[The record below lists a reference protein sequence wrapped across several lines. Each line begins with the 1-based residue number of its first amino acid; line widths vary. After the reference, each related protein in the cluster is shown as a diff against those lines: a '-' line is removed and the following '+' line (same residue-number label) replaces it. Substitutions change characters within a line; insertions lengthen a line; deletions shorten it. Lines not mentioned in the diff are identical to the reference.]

1 VAERGDGRPAAAG
14 GGTEVA
20 ARGRAGQTAV
30 SPAIDARRLFAVH
43 EAVTGSVVALQGLSL
58 RVERGEFLAVLGP
71 SGAGKSTLMGCLAGT
86 QRPLAGELHAF
97 GARLHDA
104 PVRRVAKWR
113 AEHVAV
119 VGQHYVRSLSPDLRV
134 RDIVSLPA
142 RLRGMSAERAP
153 ELLERAGLGDK
164 LDARRTELSGG
175 QSQRVALCAALVT
188 RPALLLGDEL
198 TGELDERTGAQ
209 VLALLRELAAES
221 GTTIV
226 LATHDAKA
234 AAVADRAVTV
244 RDGRITAELSA
255 AGERSAVIDESGLVR
270 LEPSDL
276 EAAGIQGKARLETEP
291 GALTLRGVGPVTVSA
306 EEREDEAVAPA
317 TGPGPRVALDR
328 ATRSYG
334 RTRALPPTDLVVE
347 GAGLTAL
354 VGPSGTGK
362 TTLLHLIA
370 GLERPTAGR
379 VEVEGR
385 DLDALSRAELAAF
398 RREQLAFVPQAA
410 ALAGH
415 LSARENVA
423 LAAQI
428 RGRRDPQAVASAL
441 EAVGLTELAGRRAAE
456 LSGGE
461 RQRVAVARALVAQ
474 PRILLAD
481 EPTANL
487 DQRNAIAVA
496 RLLARAARRNGML
509 VLCATH
515 DPSVIAEA
523 DRVIELG
530 S

>member
-1 VAERGDGRPAAAG
+1 VVEA
-14 GGTEVA
+14 
-20 ARGRAGQTAV
+20 
-30 SPAIDARRLFAVH
+30 AIDARRLFAVH
-43 EAVTGSVVALQGLSL
+43 SAVTGSVVALQGLSL

-104 PVRRVAKWR
+104 PARHVARWR
-113 AEHVAV
+113 AGHVAV
-119 VGQHYVRSLSPDLRV
+119 VGQHYVSSLSPDLRV
-134 RDIVSLPA
+134 GDIVALPA
-142 RLRGMSAERAP
+142 RLRGLPAAVARRRGA
-153 ELLERAGLGDK
+153 ELLERAGLGGR
-164 LDARRTELSGG
+164 LGARRAELSGG

-188 RPALLLGDEL
+188 RPALLLGDEI
-198 TGELDERTGAQ
+198 TGELDERTGAR
-209 VLALLRELAAES
+209 VLALLRELAAEA

-244 RDGRITAELSA
+244 RDGRITAELA
-255 AGERSAVIDESGLVR
+255 ADGSRSALIDDSGLVR
-270 LEPSDL
+270 LEPADL
-276 EAAGIQGKARLETEP
+276 EAAGIEGKARLEAAP
-291 GALTLRGVGPVTVSA
+291 GALVLRAAGGAPVAVIPAAPPPAPSVPRAAPSVALRGVRRAYGSGA
-306 EEREDEAVAPA
+306 AAVE
-317 TGPGPRVALDR
+317 
-328 ATRSYG
+328 
-334 RTRALPPTDLVVE
+334 ALPPTDLGVD

-354 VGPSGTGK
+354 VGPSGSGK
-362 TTLLHLIA
+362 TTLLHIVA
-370 GLERPTAGR
+370 GLERPSAG
-379 VEVEGR
+379 EVVVAGR
-385 DLDALSRAELAAF
+385 DLGALSRAQLAAF
-398 RREQLAFVPQAA
+398 RRESLAFVPQAA

-428 RGRRDPQAVASAL
+428 RGRRDPAGVAAAL
-441 EAVGLTELAGRRAAE
+441 EAVGLAELAGRRAGE

-461 RQRVAVARALVAQ
+461 RQRVALARALVTRPAV
-474 PRILLAD
+474 LLAD

-496 RLLARAARRNGML
+496 RLLAGAALREGML

-523 DRVIELG
+523 DRVVRL
-530 S
+530 

>member
-1 VAERGDGRPAAAG
+1 
-14 GGTEVA
+14 
-20 ARGRAGQTAV
+20 
-30 SPAIDARRLFAVH
+30 
-43 EAVTGSVVALQGLSL
+43 
-58 RVERGEFLAVLGP
+58 
-71 SGAGKSTLMGCLAGT
+71 MGCLAGT

-104 PVRRVAKWR
+104 PVRTVARWR

-134 RDIVSLPA
+134 RDIVALPA
-142 RLRGMSAERAP
+142 RLRGLPTDRAP

-164 LDARRTELSGG
+164 GDARRAELSGG

-188 RPALLLGDEL
+188 RPSLLLGDEI
-198 TGELDERTGAQ
+198 TGELDERTGAL
-209 VLALLRELAAES
+209 VLGLLRELAAES

-270 LEPSDL
+270 IEPADL
-276 EAAGIQGKARLETEP
+276 EAAGIAGKARLEARPGSLVLHGTGAARPTAPVAAAEKPDEGPPPPEISVRRARRAYGATE
-291 GALTLRGVGPVTVSA
+291 
-306 EEREDEAVAPA
+306 
-317 TGPGPRVALDR
+317 
-328 ATRSYG
+328 
-334 RTRALPPTDLVVE
+334 ALPPTDLQLD

-370 GLERPTAGR
+370 GLERPTEG
-379 VEVEGR
+379 EVEIG
-385 DLDALSRAELAAF
+385 DIALTGLSREQLAEL
-398 RREQLAFVPQAA
+398 RRDMLAFVPQAA

-423 LAAQI
+423 LSAQI
-428 RGRRDPQAVASAL
+428 RGRRDSQAVSDAL
-441 EAVGLTELAGRRAAE
+441 EAVGLTELAGRRAEE

-461 RQRVAVARALVAQ
+461 RQRVAVARALVAR

-487 DQRNAIAVA
+487 DQRNAIGVA
-496 RLLARAARRNGML
+496 RLLARAARDQQIL
-509 VLCATH
+509 ILCATH

-523 DRVIELG
+523 DRVVEL
-530 S
+530 

>member
-1 VAERGDGRPAAAG
+1 VAEA
-14 GGTEVA
+14 
-20 ARGRAGQTAV
+20 
-30 SPAIDARRLFAVH
+30 PAIDARRLFAVH
-43 EAVTGSVVALQGLSL
+43 DAVTGSVVALQGLSL

-104 PVRRVAKWR
+104 PARRVARWR

-119 VGQHYVRSLSPDLRV
+119 IGQHYVRSLSPDLRV
-134 RDIVSLPA
+134 ADIVALPA
-142 RLRGMSAERAP
+142 RLRGIAARPARRRGA
-153 ELLERAGLGDK
+153 ELLERAGLAGRER
-164 LDARRTELSGG
+164 ARRAELSGG

-188 RPALLLGDEL
+188 RPALLLGDEI
-198 TGELDERTGAQ
+198 TGELDERTGAR
-209 VLALLRELAAES
+209 VLELLRELAGAS

-255 AGERSAVIDESGLVR
+255 AGARSAVIDESGLIR
-270 LEPSDL
+270 LEPADL
-276 EAAGIQGKARLETEP
+276 EAAGIAGKARLEARP
-291 GALTLRGVGPVTVSA
+291 GALVLHA
-306 EEREDEAVAPA
+306 EGRAATAAPPTVAPA
-317 TGPGPRVALDR
+317 AEPVVPRAARRIALR
-328 ATRSYG
+328 RVCRVYG
-334 RTRALPPTDLVVE
+334 RGGAAVEALPPTDLE
-347 GAGLTAL
+347 LDGAGLTAL
-354 VGPSGTGK
+354 VGPSGSGK
-362 TTLLHLIA
+362 TTLLHVIA
-370 GLERPTAGR
+370 GLELPTAGE
-379 VEVEGR
+379 VEVGGR
-385 DLDALSRAELAAF
+385 DLATLSRAERAVF
-398 RREQLAFVPQAA
+398 RREALAVVPQAA

-423 LAAQI
+423 LAARI
-428 RGRRDPQAVASAL
+428 RGRRDPAAVAAAL
-441 EAVGLTELAGRRAAE
+441 DAVGLGELAGRRAAE

-461 RQRVAVARALVAQ
+461 RQRVAVARALVAR
-474 PRILLAD
+474 PAILLAD

-496 RLLARAARRNGML
+496 RLLAGAARRDQML

-523 DRVIELG
+523 DRVVELG
-530 S
+530 G

>member
-1 VAERGDGRPAAAG
+1 VAEAA
-14 GGTEVA
+14 
-20 ARGRAGQTAV
+20 
-30 SPAIDARRLFAVH
+30 PAIDARRLFAVH
-43 EAVTGSVVALQGLSL
+43 GAVTGSVVALQGLSL
-58 RVERGEFLAVLGP
+58 RVARGEFLAVLGP

-104 PVRRVAKWR
+104 PARRLARWR
-113 AEHVAV
+113 ADHVAV

-134 RDIVSLPA
+134 RDIVALPA
-142 RLRGMSAERAP
+142 RLRGLPADRGA
-153 ELLERAGLGDK
+153 ELLERAGIGDRA
-164 LDARRTELSGG
+164 DARRSELSGG

-188 RPALLLGDEL
+188 LPALLLGDEI
-198 TGELDERTGAQ
+198 TGELDEQTGAR
-209 VLALLRELAAES
+209 VLELLRELAAES

-234 AAVADRAVTV
+234 AAVADRAVTM

-255 AGERSAVIDESGLVR
+255 SGERSAVIDDSGLVR
-270 LEPSDL
+270 LEPADL
-276 EAAGIQGKARLETEP
+276 EAAGIAGKARLEVAP
-291 GALTLRGVGPVTVSA
+291 GALVLRGLGSPSA
-306 EEREDEAVAPA
+306 AVAPA
-317 TGPGPRVALDR
+317 PVPPPATTQAVPSVALR
-328 ATRSYG
+328 GASRVYG
-334 RTRALPPTDLVVE
+334 RTQALPPTDLAIE

-362 TTLLHLIA
+362 TTLLHLLA
-370 GLERPTAGR
+370 GLERPTDGA
-379 VEVEGR
+379 VEVGGR
-385 DLDALSRAELAAF
+385 DLGSLTRAQLAGF
-398 RREQLAFVPQAA
+398 RREALAFVPQAA

-428 RGRRDPQAVASAL
+428 RGRRDPGAVAVAL
-441 EAVGLTELAGRRAAE
+441 DAVGLTELAGRRAAE

-474 PRILLAD
+474 PAVLLAD

-487 DQRNAIAVA
+487 DQRNAIGVA
-496 RLLARAARRNGML
+496 RLLAEAARRQGML

-523 DRVIELG
+523 DEVVRL
-530 S
+530 

>member
-1 VAERGDGRPAAAG
+1 VADRRRHPPDPDVGSGL
-14 GGTEVA
+14 
-20 ARGRAGQTAV
+20 RADA
-30 SPAIDARRLFAVH
+30 PAIDARRLFAVH
-43 EAVTGSVVALQGLSL
+43 GAVTGSVVALQGLSL

-104 PVRRVAKWR
+104 PARRVARWR

-119 VGQHYVRSLSPDLRV
+119 IGQHYVRSLSPDLRV
-134 RDIVSLPA
+134 GDIVALPA
-142 RLRGMSAERAP
+142 RLRGAPAQRARRRGA
-153 ELLERAGLGDK
+153 ELLERAGLGDRTA
-164 LDARRTELSGG
+164 ARRAELSGG
-175 QSQRVALCAALVT
+175 ESQRVALCAALVT
-188 RPALLLGDEL
+188 RPALLLGDEI
-198 TGELDERTGAQ
+198 TGELDERSGAQ
-209 VLALLRELAAES
+209 VLELLRELAAER

-255 AGERSAVIDESGLVR
+255 GGERSAVIDESGLVR
-270 LEPSDL
+270 LEPADL
-276 EAAGIQGKARLETEP
+276 EAAGIAGKAWLETEP
-291 GALTLRGVGPVTVSA
+291 GALVLRGQGGAQPLERAPA
-306 EEREDEAVAPA
+306 ELPRAEQRVAPKVVLRA
-317 TGPGPRVALDR
+317 ARRV
-328 ATRSYG
+328 YG
-334 RTRALPPTDLVVE
+334 AGAAAVDALPPTDLAIE
-347 GAGLTAL
+347 GAGLTTL
-354 VGPSGTGK
+354 VGPSGSGK

-370 GLERPTAGR
+370 GLERPTAG
-379 VEVEGR
+379 EVEIGGH
-385 DLDALSRAELAAF
+385 DLGSLSRAALADF

-428 RGRRDPQAVASAL
+428 RGRRDSQAVAAAL
-441 EAVGLTELAGRRAAE
+441 EAVGLGELAGRRAAE
-456 LSGGE
+456 LSAGE
-461 RQRVAVARALVAQ
+461 CQRVAVARALVAQ
-474 PRILLAD
+474 PAVLLAD

-487 DQRNAIAVA
+487 DQRNAIGVA
-496 RLLARAARRNGML
+496 RLLAVAARRDGML

-530 S
+530 